1 MSFKHNVSCLYFIG
15 QHYLY
20 KVKLL
25 QEMKDVNLT
34 KDLTIKANLSNE
46 E

>member
-1 MSFKHNVSCLYFIG
+1 MSFKHKVSCLYFIG

-20 KVKLL
+20 EVKLL

-34 KDLTIKANLSNE
+34 NNKYDLE
-46 E
+46 